1 MSIILRNT
9 SNGNLSFVIAWWQTT
24 HAATLMPGGSM
35 APTPV
40 RLRHRGGA
48 NSYDVTRECKVD
60 EDAALKIVA
69 ASPEVQALKA
79 RHMLA
84 VIDTRPPPPPPP
96 VEAEAEEL
104 DLGVEM
110 DEPAALVQVH
120 APLDPMAE
128 LGTDIAGIATE
139 AELDPAMGA
148 AAPGARLAEDAEPSH
163 KWSLERLVEYA
174 KGRGLEV
181 PDNASKRLVLRT
193 IRGE

>member
-40 RLRHRGGA
+40 RLRQRGGA

-60 EDAALKIVA
+60 EDAALAIVR

-79 RHMLA
+79 RNMLA
-84 VIDTRPPPPPPP
+84 VIDTRPPPVTVVVCEDV
-96 VEAEAEEL
+96 VETLVEEL

-110 DEPAALVQVH
+110 DEAVVEPVEAPADPLAALGDVAEEVAEAPSAPAAK
-120 APLDPMAE
+120 
-128 LGTDIAGIATE
+128 
-139 AELDPAMGA
+139 
-148 AAPGARLAEDAEPSH
+148 LAEDAEPSH
-163 KWSLERLVEYA
+163 KWSLERLVEHA
-174 KGRGLEV
+174 RGRGLEV